1 MQHRPLPLPGLFLAF
16 VGGIAI
22 MVLAGE
28 FWLGLSVL
36 TIWAA
41 SLFLTPREKDTQA
54 PPPPNALFQ
63 TDRLRDFL
71 EPLGLPYLVIES
83 GRIILANAAAREV
96 LGGHIVQQD
105 ARVALRHPEAVRL
118 LDREGGGQAI
128 VRGLTGS
135 RSIWHVSLLPIDA
148 TSTMVELVN
157 RTAEA
162 DISRAHTDFVANA
175 SHELR
180 TPLASIIGYAETL
193 IEAGG
198 GAHITPETSLRFLRT
213 ILRESKRLQALVEDL
228 MSLSRIEAEKHELP
242 PAIFDLGDMA
252 RTVASGTAA
261 LHGEHRVNLECTDA
275 PLPVRGDR
283 QQVDQLLRNLV
294 DNGLKYGA
302 EDAPVTITLSRLDND
317 QAEMVVTDQGAGIAA
332 EHLPHL
338 TRRFYRTDP
347 GRSRAVGGTGLGLAI
362 VKHIVERHR
371 GRLDIRSRLGEGTAI
386 TVRLPL
392 QGDAGDS
399 APGHRAG

>member
-1 MQHRPLPLPGLFLAF
+1 MQHRPLPLPGLMLAF

-22 MVLAGE
+22 MVLAGD
-28 FWLGLSVL
+28 FWLGLAVL

-41 SLFLTPREKDTQA
+41 SLFLTPRESDAQA

-71 EPLGLPYLVIES
+71 EPLGLPYLVIEG

-96 LGGHIVQQD
+96 LGAHIVQQD

-193 IEAGG
+193 IEAEG
-198 GAHITPETSLRFLRT
+198 GARIGPETSLRFHRT

-252 RTVASGTAA
+252 RTVASGIAA
-261 LHGEHRVNLECTDA
+261 LHGEHRIRLEDTDA

-302 EDAPVTITLSRLDND
+302 EDAPVTIALSRLDSD
-317 QAEMVVTDQGAGIAA
+317 QAEMVVTDRGPGIAA

-392 QGDAGDS
+392 QGDD
-399 APGHRAG
+399 APDRHPA